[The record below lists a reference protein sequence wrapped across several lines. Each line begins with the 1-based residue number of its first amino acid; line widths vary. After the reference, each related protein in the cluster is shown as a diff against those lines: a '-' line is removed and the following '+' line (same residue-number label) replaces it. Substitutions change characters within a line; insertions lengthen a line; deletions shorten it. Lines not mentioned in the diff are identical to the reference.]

1 MLAKCPSFNNLT
13 LALSLHLRV
22 SVKDVTVMSI
32 ETRMAIEQSRAMPQ
46 CSEDRVSVRYE
57 TKVFSH
63 WDREALAEVARAFTY
78 EIAWIPERQCWRS
91 FLCSVSKLG

>member
-1 MLAKCPSFNNLT
+1 
-13 LALSLHLRV
+13 
-22 SVKDVTVMSI
+22 MST
-32 ETRMAIEQSRAMPQ
+32 ENRMGMKQSRPMPQ
-46 CSEDRVSVRYE
+46 CSESRESVSYE

-63 WDREALAEVARAFTY
+63 WDRHACAEVAHAFTY

>member
-1 MLAKCPSFNNLT
+1 MLDKCPSFNNLA
-13 LALSLHLRV
+13 LALSLPLRV

-32 ETRMAIEQSRAMPQ
+32 QTRMAIEQSRAMPQ
-46 CSEDRVSVRYE
+46 GSEDRVSVRYE